1 MGREGS
7 VGSRGA
13 RVDEEDDVL
22 DRAVMEIQEAILND
36 ARKIYSEKVIDH
48 FLHPRNVGG
57 IGNADG
63 FGKVTG
69 PCGDTMYIFLR
80 VKGEKILEARFM
92 TDGCGSTIACG
103 SALTELAKGK
113 MVDEALKITELD
125 LTNAL
130 EGLPESSI
138 HCSVLATRTL
148 REAIG
153 YYRSSKEGKRAA
165 KGYDT
170 RALTSASKR

>member
-1 MGREGS
+1 M
-7 VGSRGA
+7 
-13 RVDEEDDVL
+13 DQEDDIL
-22 DRAVMEIQEAILND
+22 DKTVAEIQKAILND

-48 FLHPRNVGG
+48 FLHPRNLGTMED
-57 IGNADG
+57 ADA
-63 FGKVTG
+63 FAKVTG

-80 VKGEKILEARFM
+80 VKGEKIVEARFM
-92 TDGCGSTIACG
+92 TDGCASTIACG
-103 SALTELAKGK
+103 SAITELAKKK
-113 MVDEALKITELD
+113 MINEALNITELD
-125 LTNAL
+125 LTDAL

-153 YYRSSKEGKRAA
+153 DYRSSEEAKRVA

-170 RALTSASKR
+170 